1 MKDPAFLFYSSDF
14 LSGTMLMSD
23 EEIGQYIKLLC
34 LQHQKGHLKEKDI
47 LNICH
52 SYNEDIFSKFKKDEE
67 GNYYNERLEYEA
79 NKRKAYS
86 ESRRNNRN
94 KVDNAN
100 TCVYLIKD
108 VQTGLIKIGSSNKP
122 ERRLV
127 ELKNQYDNENL
138 ILLAYVEN
146 VEQKIETKLHNEY
159 KEQNR
164 INEWFELTDTEIQ
177 EIIKNNDMKLHMN
190 NHMIKHMENEN
201 KNKIK
206 NKVLNKEKR
215 KGDSK
220 GEKEKEKIHFAEFV
234 SMTNVDYEKLVNT
247 YGKDFTDQCIKK
259 LDDYKGSSGKTYK
272 SDYRAILSWV
282 VDEIKKKQTKPNN
295 KGGMND
301 FIELMEEARNE
312 QGRNNT
318 SNNTF
323 SW

>member
-1 MKDPAFLFYSSDF
+1 MKDPAFLFYSNDF

-234 SMTNVDYEKLVNT
+234 SMTNVEHEKLVST
-247 YGKDFTDQCIKK
+247 YGKDFADQCILV
-259 LDDYKGSSGKTYK
+259 LDNYKGSSGKTYK
-272 SDYRAILSWV
+272 NDYRAILNWV
-282 VDEIKKKQTKPNN
+282 VDKVKQSYKAKPSANAN
-295 KGGMND
+295 YDYKGD
-301 FIELMEEARNE
+301 DTL
-312 QGRNNT
+312 
-318 SNNTF
+318 
-323 SW
+323 